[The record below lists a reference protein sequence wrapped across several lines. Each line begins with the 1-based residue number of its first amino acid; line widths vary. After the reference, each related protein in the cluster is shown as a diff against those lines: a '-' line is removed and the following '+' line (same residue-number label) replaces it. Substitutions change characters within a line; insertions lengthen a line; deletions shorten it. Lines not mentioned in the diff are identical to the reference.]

1 VQRAGRGPE
10 DHRNVAQEVGVRDY
24 SYDSDGGRPEAKRV
38 MALRI
43 PGPHSPEEVRRAFG
57 EFGIHI
63 GDAETA
69 IIALDGRV
77 DVLEE
82 IVGDYSAETDDNV
95 VAGQPVYVKADTH
108 VGLAANGG
116 AATHQVAGL
125 ASEAVAAG
133 AAVEYR
139 PDGALQVADWTAITG
154 GALLTP
160 GSYYFLDAAAGTL
173 TTAATTVAGEYL
185 VRVGRAIS
193 TVTLDIEV
201 GPLILL

>member
-1 VQRAGRGPE
+1 MPNNRSP
-10 DHRNVAQEVGVRDY
+10 N
-24 SYDSDGGRPEAKRV
+24 SF
-38 MALRI
+38 
-43 PGPHSPEEVRRAFG
+43 SPEEVRRA
-57 EFGIHI
+57 
-63 GDAETA
+63 
-69 IIALDGRV
+69 IARLNLDSTDCEADVVALQAADVVLDGRV
-77 DVLEE
+77 DILEE
-82 IVGDYSAETDDNV
+82 IVSDYSAETDDDV

-125 ASEAVAAG
+125 AIEAAAAG

-139 PDGALQVADWTAITG
+139 PDGKLQVADWTAITG

-160 GSYYFLDAAAGTL
+160 GAYYFLDAAAGTL
-173 TTAATTVAGEYL
+173 TTAATATVGEYL
-185 VRVGRAIS
+185 VRVGRAIT